1 MDWYT
6 AGMLLV
12 VLGCCCAGFVCWGML
27 LGVLVV
33 ALWVLYAAGPGM
45 LVLWFLV
52 LVGVLFGVSCSRR
65 KKTVKS

>member
-6 AGMLLV
+6 AGTFL
-12 VLGCCCAGFVCWGML
+12 AGFVCWGML

-33 ALWVLYAAGPGM
+33 ALWALDAAGPGM
-45 LVLWFLV
+45 LLLWFLV
-52 LVGVLFGVSCSRR
+52 LVGVLFGVSCLRR